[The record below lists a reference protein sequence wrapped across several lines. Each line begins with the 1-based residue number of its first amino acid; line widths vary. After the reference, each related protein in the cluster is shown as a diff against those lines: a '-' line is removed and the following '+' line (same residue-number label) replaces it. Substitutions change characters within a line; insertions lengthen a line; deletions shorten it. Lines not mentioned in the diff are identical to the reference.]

1 MSLIW
6 AYTLLIDK
14 SEVSSRKMALFAW
27 IILVVI
33 VGRLSYFLVILNG
46 EAEEIVCQTID
57 LSTINANPKVALE
70 QC

>member
-6 AYTLLIDK
+6 AYTLLINK

-46 EAEEIVCQTID
+46 EAEEIVC
-57 LSTINANPKVALE
+57 
-70 QC
+70 